1 MNRMRTGRY
10 FAALALGAVALSIAC
25 GGSEVTVAT
34 AVPIVVADPN
44 ATATPVDYS
53 KGISVPIPAAGY
65 ITSVA
70 TPTPEDAVGTP
81 TPTPPP
87 VTLGEKI
94 TAVLIDTLEATPR
107 TSARQIVSEY
117 RDGVAAADLRY
128 RGKAMVIQGTVR
140 EAGFDSNGKPYVLFA
155 AGAGAL
161 RCTFAEISRPE
172 LLRLT
177 PGGTN
182 AAVGTVE
189 SFDPDTLVATASQ
202 CKLVLGY

>member
-1 MNRMRTGRY
+1 MIGTKTGRY
-10 FAALALGAVALSIAC
+10 FSALVLGAVALSVAC
-25 GGSEVTVAT
+25 SASEVTVVT
-34 AVPIVVADPN
+34 AVTTAVTDPN

-53 KGISVPIPAAGY
+53 KGVSVPIPAAGY

-70 TPTPEDAVGTP
+70 TPTPESPVGTP

-87 VTLGEKI
+87 VTLSEKI
-94 TAVLIDTLEATPR
+94 TAVLIDTLESTPR
-107 TSARQIVSEY
+107 TSARQIVSDY

-128 RGKAMVIQGTVR
+128 RGKPVVIQGTVK
-140 EAGFDSNGKPYVLFA
+140 EAGFDSGGNPYVLFA

-161 RCTFAEISRPE
+161 RCTFVEISQPE